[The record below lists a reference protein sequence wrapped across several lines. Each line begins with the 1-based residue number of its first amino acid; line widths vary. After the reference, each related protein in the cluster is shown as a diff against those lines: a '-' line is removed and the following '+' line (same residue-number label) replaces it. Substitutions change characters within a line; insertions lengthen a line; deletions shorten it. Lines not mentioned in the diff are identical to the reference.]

1 MLYVQHANTDI
12 EMKLIVKLRQNVLTY
27 GMVSTYLLGY
37 KEHNKP
43 STNILNKPANHP
55 NMNSFW

>member
-1 MLYVQHANTDI
+1 MVNVQHANTAI

-43 STNILNKPANHP
+43 STNISNEPANHP
-55 NMNSFW
+55 KHN